1 MGLAAGDQLVLA
13 LADQALQAAGRLA
26 AHHAVA
32 VLAGLEH
39 QLHLELVLA
48 AAGQTQ
54 AARPAWRADGD
65 ADSQQQGGLAL
76 VVLAE
81 DTVEAAAEG
90 HVDLLEAA
98 EVA

>member
-1 MGLAAGDQLVLA
+1 MLP
-13 LADQALQAAGRLA
+13 
-26 AHHAVA
+26 
-32 VLAGLEH
+32 GLED

-48 AAGQTQ
+48 AASQTQ
-54 AARPAWRADGD
+54 AARPARRADGD

-90 HVDLLEAA
+90 DVDLLEAA
-98 EVA
+98 EITEVEGNQHGCFSTELRPASQILNWNAAYTYL